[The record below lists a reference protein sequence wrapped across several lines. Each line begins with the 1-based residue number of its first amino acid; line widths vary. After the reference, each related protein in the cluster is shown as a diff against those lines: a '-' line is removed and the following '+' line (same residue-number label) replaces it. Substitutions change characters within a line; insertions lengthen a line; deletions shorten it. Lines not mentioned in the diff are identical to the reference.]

1 MRELNE
7 DLPRLKRRIGTL
19 TVEGKLVPSPINH
32 YYCYVLFLI
41 IQKIIKFLIS
51 LNIRLIRRQ
60 HWSFIV
66 SLYTLYPFEYS
77 K

>member
-32 YYCYVLFLI
+32 YYYVLFLI
-41 IQKIIKFLIS
+41 IQKIIKFFVS

-60 HWSFIV
+60 HRSFIV
-66 SLYTLYPFEYS
+66 SLYILYPFEYC